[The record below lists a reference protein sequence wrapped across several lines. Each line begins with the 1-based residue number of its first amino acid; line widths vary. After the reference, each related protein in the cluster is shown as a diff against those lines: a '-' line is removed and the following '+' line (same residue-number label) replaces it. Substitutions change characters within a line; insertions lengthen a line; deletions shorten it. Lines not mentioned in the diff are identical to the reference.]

1 MRSHLVVP
9 LAVALAASGLTA
21 AGAAPKKPVCM
32 QVVDATGD
40 GMAWGATK
48 SDSVDIVSADIAT
61 GKRNLVAA
69 MRLTSVQREALQT
82 TGVSYIWT
90 WTVGGVKQSV
100 AYHVYATGETAGRF
114 DADASTNS
122 LSEEINVPAVAD
134 LATNT
139 ITWTVARK
147 HVEPLKKAGAKFSG
161 FSVRTVSGINN
172 QISGEGRSQLATSD
186 TAASGKTYTD
196 LTPTCLKG
204 T

>member
-1 MRSHLVVP
+1 MRHLAVP

-21 AGAAPKKPVCM
+21 AGAAPKKPPVCM
-32 QVVDATGD
+32 QVVDAAGD

-48 SDSVDIVSADIAT
+48 SDSVDIVSGDIAT

-69 MRLTSVQREALQT
+69 LRLTSVQREPLQT

-100 AYHVYATGETAGRF
+100 AYHVYATGGTSGRF

-122 LSEEINVPAVAD
+122 LSEEINVPVVAD
-134 LATNT
+134 VATNT

-147 HVEPLKKAGAKFSG
+147 HIAPLKKAGAKFSG
-161 FSVRTVSGINN
+161 FSVRTVSGVNN
-172 QISGEGRSQLATSD
+172 QVSGEGRSQLATSD